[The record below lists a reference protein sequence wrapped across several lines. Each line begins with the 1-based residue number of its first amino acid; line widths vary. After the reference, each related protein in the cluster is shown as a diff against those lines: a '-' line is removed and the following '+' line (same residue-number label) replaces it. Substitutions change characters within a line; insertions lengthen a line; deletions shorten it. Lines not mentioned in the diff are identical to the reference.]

1 MAHRFFKQ
9 SPMSHTLCGLILLLV
24 GCSDNGKTESQSKI
38 SRPEI
43 PLTKVVDPG
52 QSTPFQPPDQ
62 VLEKAQLKES
72 KEDVPPEAPTKEETK
87 TEETKDYKSLNGAIF
102 VDWKK
107 PKAAILLSGLLDG
120 YIEPCGCAGLENQ
133 KGGLS
138 RRMAF
143 VERLKGE
150 GWPLIG
156 VDLGGMVRRFGPQA
170 AIKYQVAIDAH
181 RMLGYG
187 AVGFGVH
194 DLQLPSEILLAQLT
208 QGGISPFVSA
218 NVRSI
223 FDEDFGLSHRFR
235 VLKVGGMRIGVTQV
249 LGQAFAENLQ
259 NVDFEYQSPE
269 TALEPVVKSLKS
281 ENCDFLILLAN
292 TTVQEARALGETFTD
307 FDFVVVAGDSDPPP
321 PEPEAI
327 KSGVRLIEL
336 GHKGMYVG
344 ILGFYE
350 NSPQV
355 RYQRIP
361 LDGRFKEAVSITRL
375 LTAYQDQLKTQGLAG
390 LGLRANPH
398 PTGRRFTGSEACAD
412 CHSDAYEIWE
422 STPHAHAT
430 ETLVKLPLARQFDPE
445 CISCHVTGWEP
456 QEYYPFVSGYLDQ
469 EKTPHLVGNGCENCH
484 GGGAAHVAAENGD
497 VDADEAELMRLRE
510 QMRVTLQEAKQNVC
524 IRCHDLDNSPDFDF
538 ETYWPHVEHYEQ

>member
-1 MAHRFFKQ
+1 
-9 SPMSHTLCGLILLLV
+9 
-24 GCSDNGKTESQSKI
+24 
-38 SRPEI
+38 
-43 PLTKVVDPG
+43 
-52 QSTPFQPPDQ
+52 
-62 VLEKAQLKES
+62 
-72 KEDVPPEAPTKEETK
+72 
-87 TEETKDYKSLNGAIF
+87 
-102 VDWKK
+102 
-107 PKAAILLSGLLDG
+107 
-120 YIEPCGCAGLENQ
+120 
-133 KGGLS
+133 
-138 RRMAF
+138 
-143 VERLKGE
+143 
-150 GWPLIG
+150 
-156 VDLGGMVRRFGPQA
+156 MVRRFGPQA

-181 RMLGYG
+181 RMLGYD

-208 QGGISPFVSA
+208 QGEISPFVSA

-307 FDFVVVAGDSDPPP
+307 FDFVVVAGDSDPP
-321 PEPEAI
+321 EPEAI
-327 KSGVRLIEL
+327 ESGVQLIEL

-398 PTGRRFTGSEACAD
+398 PTGRRFTGSKACAD

-422 STPHAHAT
+422 ATPHAHAT

-445 CISCHVTGWEP
+445 CISCHVTGWHP
-456 QEYYPFVSGYLDQ
+456 SKYYPYEGGYLSLT
-469 EKTPHLVGNGCENCH
+469 ESPHLLGNGCENCH
-484 GGGAAHVAAENGD
+484 GPGSRHVAAEAGAGAAGEIELLAFRKAMKLD
-497 VDADEAELMRLRE
+497 LAKAENTCL
-510 QMRVTLQEAKQNVC
+510 T
-524 IRCHDLDNSPDFDF
+524 CHDIDNSPDFHDKGAF
-538 ETYWPHVEHYEQ
+538 LEYWEQIKH